1 MNNKYYRKYDTERN
15 ENFRV
20 SDQHTLEENQCV
32 TTIFQIAP
40 TVHHCFYLETT
51 AFPPFHFLILFI

>member
-1 MNNKYYRKYDTERN
+1 MIQKEMKISES
-15 ENFRV
+15 V